1 MFCARSNDTRLP
13 SAKIGSFPAVFQAPE
28 ARKGGSMWQFN
39 EMKSLTAA
47 PRRCYDDRVEGER
60 SIPAR
65 LILLTRL
72 RCLQI
77 PLPMQLGDQHPLA

>member
-1 MFCARSNDTRLP
+1 
-13 SAKIGSFPAVFQAPE
+13 
-28 ARKGGSMWQFN
+28 MWQFN

-60 SIPAR
+60 SIPAS